1 MTILIDDPIWHWQG
15 RRWCHLVSDAD
26 LQELHN
32 FARSLGIP
40 EQGFQGDHYDIPQDL
55 HAQAVAEGAEHV
67 TSRELLRRLRDANL
81 RLTPAQRRERRRANL
96 GSPA

>member
-1 MTILIDDPIWHWQG
+1 MAILIDDPIWHWKG
-15 RRWCHLVSDAD
+15 RKWCHLVSDAN

-40 EQGFQGDHYDIPQDL
+40 ERGFQGDHYDIPQDL
-55 HAQAVAEGAEHV
+55 HAQAVAHGAEHV

-81 RLTPAQRRERRRANL
+81 RLTPSQRRARGQQELR
-96 GSPA
+96 SPA